1 MADNT
6 INIKLEVNDGGK
18 LAEKTKR
25 AKELNDQLKQ
35 MSTGTQ
41 SGSAAMAASAK
52 YSNQAYSQAS
62 GVIGKTGAG
71 ARDFAAE
78 SQGLGGL
85 VRLYATYAANLFAVT
100 AAFNALRDA
109 MATTN
114 MIEGLNQLGAQ
125 SGQALG
131 TLAKN
136 FAAASGGAISLREAM
151 EATAKGSAAGLSSK
165 QMMQLGDVAKKA
177 SLALGVN
184 MTDAVSRL
192 SRGITKL
199 EPELLDELGI
209 FTKVGKATE
218 DYAKSVGKSVDSLT
232 DFEKRQA
239 FANAVLKEGAD
250 KFGSIDI
257 DANPYDKL
265 VASLK
270 NIAQTGLEVV
280 NKVLGPLINLL
291 SQSPTALGTSIAAL
305 GALLLKQ
312 ALPAIGQYRQGLI
325 AAAETAKKAA
335 EIRSQEAGRA
345 VEAAAS
351 VREAALDKAAEKEL
365 RAVKAAAKQIEE
377 VRDSG
382 FSRNSKALD
391 IVKKKTTEVTQVELD
406 YLKKVGDRY
415 EKQGKQDI
423 ADRYYK
429 AITAITASAQAEKA
443 YQVVADETTK
453 KLTTQQGVMTALGQA
468 QIQAARTRDIAAS
481 KSIVSSAAENT
492 AILGMSGAWT
502 KMREQVKE
510 SEMGPIRKGFTTLSS
525 GISIASTAIMGLVG
539 AMQTWIFI
547 IGGVVAG
554 IRMLDSYLTKNS
566 EQSDAFNKAIDNSNE
581 AVKNYDRTLK
591 ALSKLD
597 PGLIFSSQ
605 GVTAQANAFKEL
617 ADNLSIVREKFQEL
631 DKATTGW
638 DRFWDGVF
646 GKSQGQKF
654 AEAAVSNISKIIAA
668 VNDPKQREQLAQK
681 VNEVL
686 GTKGTTGLE
695 WIEALKKGGPEA
707 IALVKQI
714 EEAIKP
720 LSTQQSIA
728 ASRSKEFD
736 EQLKK
741 LTESYKAFA
750 FSAVEKSP
758 MTTLGNDMVTFAVK
772 TVGALEDTEN
782 GLANMLNLMNSSK
795 EIGMFSTET
804 FTQLLKMKTEVEAL
818 NNAHGETRIKLQA
831 VRQEEAAL
839 RLEYEQV
846 YKRTGGITRSQA
858 SMQAGLTGSSKP
870 LQDALELE
878 QASIKLNDKLAERQK
893 LQKKDTEEIQKIAQ
907 LMSAPVFG
915 KAVAES
921 FTIGANLVSQ
931 SIQLAF
937 SKANADLQKGIL
949 ANISD
954 LPGTAALQR
963 SAEQQDFNVQRLQLN
978 VQQQMLKAQ
987 YLMIAAQ
994 NQTTAAVTL
1003 EKAKTEE
1010 AGRDLSGPSR
1020 GMRSD
1025 NPLNLEAAQRSSD
1038 LATQFSNML
1047 AGDGKGAQALINS
1060 LTKEINTLAKS
1071 GGLDPTKVANLQ
1083 QMLNASQS
1091 FMGISGKLAGIQTGE
1106 TLSDLKEKIGLD
1118 KEKQKIQEQINNL
1131 IKTKAQSQLS
1141 ALDIIQQQNEFLTV
1155 QQTQQ
1160 KNNLQV
1166 EINAIDYAT
1175 KLLGITQEE
1184 QKFEKS
1190 VQELKKAGKDTTQL
1204 EALTGESLAQKRLQA
1219 YLEYA
1224 TLQEKTVAQ
1233 GALATNKALEEE
1245 RKSREKIKRI
1255 VEDTQAQ
1262 LNRAYTEEKSIILS
1276 NQSKYERA
1284 NEERIAGQK
1293 YSNELL
1299 KIADETREKTIALD
1313 RAWEDKKAEIAAK
1326 RGRTALGEAGDEARA
1341 RLKAE
1346 EEAEEDK
1353 YKRLT
1358 AAEKRLADAKREG
1371 ARIDKELAES
1381 KYREQEAL
1389 RVLKL
1394 TELEQELINIRAR
1407 GRLEVE
1413 ELDLQYYTN
1422 SEKFSQQELANLKY
1436 RLEALKLE
1444 QDLKEKTQSSE
1455 LSYLKEKRRLEG
1467 ELERVDPEDISAI
1480 TQILNEL
1487 NLLKTK
1493 RDFETGTYREIYAA
1507 KKRLLELDASL
1518 TERQKAYGDVFKK
1531 TFEGMADAI
1540 VEFVKTGKL
1549 DFKSLIDSMLSDLL
1563 RFELRQQTLALYQ
1576 SARPGLMNF
1585 FGGGGSGP
1593 STFVNDAGG
1602 LEVAGSLGFAK
1613 GGAFDYGI
1621 ERFAMGGAFTNK
1633 IINSPTL
1640 FKFAQGTG
1648 LMGEAG
1654 PEAIM
1659 PLKRDGQ
1666 GNLGVRSAS
1675 PKTEVVINNYGSEQA
1690 TATETTDSQGN
1701 RRIEV
1706 AIGDMTAGEM
1716 SRSGSASQ
1724 RSLRNTYGLQPQ
1736 LIRR

>member
-1 MADNT
+1 
-6 INIKLEVNDGGK
+6 
-18 LAEKTKR
+18 
-25 AKELNDQLKQ
+25 
-35 MSTGTQ
+35 
-41 SGSAAMAASAK
+41 
-52 YSNQAYSQAS
+52 
-62 GVIGKTGAG
+62 
-71 ARDFAAE
+71 
-78 SQGLGGL
+78 
-85 VRLYATYAANLFAVT
+85 
-100 AAFNALRDA
+100 
-109 MATTN
+109 
-114 MIEGLNQLGAQ
+114 
-125 SGQALG
+125 
-131 TLAKN
+131 
-136 FAAASGGAISLREAM
+136 
-151 EATAKGSAAGLSSK
+151 
-165 QMMQLGDVAKKA
+165 
-177 SLALGVN
+177 
-184 MTDAVSRL
+184 
-192 SRGITKL
+192 
-199 EPELLDELGI
+199 
-209 FTKVGKATE
+209 
-218 DYAKSVGKSVDSLT
+218 
-232 DFEKRQA
+232 
-239 FANAVLKEGAD
+239 
-250 KFGSIDI
+250 
-257 DANPYDKL
+257 
-265 VASLK
+265 
-270 NIAQTGLEVV
+270 
-280 NKVLGPLINLL
+280 
-291 SQSPTALGTSIAAL
+291 
-305 GALLLKQ
+305 
-312 ALPAIGQYRQGLI
+312 
-325 AAAETAKKAA
+325 
-335 EIRSQEAGRA
+335 
-345 VEAAAS
+345 
-351 VREAALDKAAEKEL
+351 
-365 RAVKAAAKQIEE
+365 
-377 VRDSG
+377 
-382 FSRNSKALD
+382 
-391 IVKKKTTEVTQVELD
+391 
-406 YLKKVGDRY
+406 
-415 EKQGKQDI
+415 
-423 ADRYYK
+423 
-429 AITAITASAQAEKA
+429 
-443 YQVVADETTK
+443 
-453 KLTTQQGVMTALGQA
+453 
-468 QIQAARTRDIAAS
+468 
-481 KSIVSSAAENT
+481 
-492 AILGMSGAWT
+492 
-502 KMREQVKE
+502 
-510 SEMGPIRKGFTTLSS
+510 
-525 GISIASTAIMGLVG
+525 
-539 AMQTWIFI
+539 
-547 IGGVVAG
+547 
-554 IRMLDSYLTKNS
+554 MLDSYLTKNS

-1060 LTKEINTLAKS
+1060 LIKEINTLAKS